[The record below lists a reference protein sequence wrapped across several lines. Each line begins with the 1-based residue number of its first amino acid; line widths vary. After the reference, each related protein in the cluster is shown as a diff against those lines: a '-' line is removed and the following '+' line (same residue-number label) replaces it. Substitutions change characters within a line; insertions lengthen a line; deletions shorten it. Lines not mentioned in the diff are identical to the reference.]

1 MLKQLDRQSCH
12 WCCDLA
18 SHSHMVKLQL
28 QLLRLIPGLQQKIR
42 FCLKAFFSF
51 FKLKKECESR
61 CSEHLGTA
69 CFTQQGARNE
79 GGV

>member
-1 MLKQLDRQSCH
+1 MLEQLDRQSCH

-18 SHSHMVKLQL
+18 SHSHTVKLEL

-51 FKLKKECESR
+51 F
-61 CSEHLGTA
+61 
-69 CFTQQGARNE
+69 
-79 GGV
+79 